1 MSINQQLSAI
11 WQLLV
16 NNFEYG
22 ASVEEI
28 SAALPFELE
37 RRTLQRRLDLLK
49 EQGAVNMVGKT
60 KSTRYIAAVNEYRP
74 RPKVSEA
81 SKVSITLSGPA
92 SLALQALSQPL
103 ALRNAV
109 NVNVFFLESYRP
121 NIDNYFTEAERKQM
135 HILGK
140 TKFTGYAA
148 GTYAKGVMHALVT
161 DLAYNSCRLEGNAY
175 THQDAEQ
182 LFVNGEF
189 SGFASDMEHQM
200 ILNHKDAIDFL
211 VNNAQ
216 DANFDIYTLLN
227 LHALLSNNLLL
238 DASHAGQLR
247 SLPVNLEDT
256 TYTPTA
262 NVRQIEERF
271 KQMLEKA
278 LQITDPFEQSFFI
291 MVQLPYLVPF
301 ADMNLSVARLA
312 ANIPMLKKN
321 VMPLAFH
328 EMPTE
333 LFQQALLCVYEQNR
347 VDVMKDL
354 FMFAYQQSCERYTH
368 VKHRNGEP
376 DPFRIKYREQIRTVL
391 FDIVTGN
398 MLQDAA
404 AGAIEQHASA
414 MPPCDLLRFTELVEK
429 ELKALHEGNIAR
441 YWIRPAEF
449 MVWKAGWE
457 SGGSTSIIGS
467 RVVRMEQLIT
477 AANQYFKSPS

>member
-1 MSINQQLSAI
+1 MNQMSINQQLSAI

-49 EQGAVNMVGKT
+49 EQGAVNMIGKT

-74 RPKVSEA
+74 RPKISEA
-81 SKVSITLSGPA
+81 PTVSITLSGPA
-92 SLALQALSQPL
+92 NLALQALSQPI
-103 ALRNAV
+103 ALRNPV
-109 NVNVFFLESYRP
+109 NVNVYFLESYRP
-121 NIDNYFTEAERKQM
+121 NIDNYFTDAERKQLLS
-135 HILGK
+135 IGK
-140 TKFTGYAA
+140 TKFTGYGA
-148 GTYAKGVMHALVT
+148 GVYAKGVMHALAT

-182 LFVNGEF
+182 LFVKGEF
-189 SGFASDMEHQM
+189 NGYASDMEHQM

-216 DANFDIYTLLN
+216 DANFDTYTLLN
-227 LHALLSNNLLL
+227 LHALLSNNMLL

-247 SLPVNLEDT
+247 SLPVSLDNT
-256 TYTPTA
+256 TYIPTA
-262 NVRQIEERF
+262 NVRQIQDRF
-271 KQMLEKA
+271 NLMLEKA
-278 LQITDPFEQSFFI
+278 SQITDPFEQSFFI

-321 VMPLAFH
+321 LMPMSFH
-328 EMPTE
+328 GMPME
-333 LFQQALLCVYEQNR
+333 IFQQALLSVYEQNR

-376 DPFRIKYREQIRTVL
+376 DPFRIQYREQIRTVL

-398 MLQDAA
+398 VLPDAA
-404 AGAIEQHASA
+404 AVTIEQHASA
-414 MPPCDLLRFTELVEK
+414 MPACDQLRFLELVEK
-429 ELKALHEGNIAR
+429 ELEALHEGNIAR

-449 MVWKAGWE
+449 MVWKASWE
-457 SGGSTSIIGS
+457 SGRSTGIIGS
-467 RVVRMEQLIT
+467 RVVGMEQLIT
-477 AANQYFKSPS
+477 PAN

>member
-1 MSINQQLSAI
+1 MNQLSINQQLSAI

-16 NNFEYG
+16 SNFEYG

-74 RPKVSEA
+74 RPKISEA
-81 SKVSITLSGPA
+81 PKVSITLSGPA

-103 ALRNAV
+103 ALRNPV

-121 NIDNYFTEAERKQM
+121 NIDNYFTDAERKQLHSM
-135 HILGK
+135 GK
-140 TKFTGYAA
+140 TKFTGYAP
-148 GTYAKGVMHALVT
+148 GTYAKGVMHALAT
-161 DLAYNSCRLEGNAY
+161 DLAFHSCRLEGNAY
-175 THQDAEQ
+175 THQDTEQ
-182 LFVNGEF
+182 LFVKGEF
-189 SGFASDMEHQM
+189 SDFASDMEHQM

-211 VNNAQ
+211 ANNAQ
-216 DANFDIYTLLN
+216 DIHFDAYTLLN
-227 LHALLSNNLLL
+227 LHALLSNNMLL

-247 SLPVNLEDT
+247 SLPVTIEHS

-262 NVRQIEERF
+262 NARQLEDRF
-271 KQMLEKA
+271 KLMLEKA
-278 LQITDPFEQSFFI
+278 SQITDPFEQSFFI

-321 VMPLAFH
+321 LMPLAFN

-333 LFQQALLCVYEQNR
+333 LFQQALLSVYEQNR
-347 VDVMKDL
+347 VDLMKDL
-354 FMFAYQQSCERYTH
+354 FVFAYQQSCERYTH

-404 AGAIEQHASA
+404 AESIEQHASA
-414 MPPCDLLRFTELVEK
+414 MPACDQLRFSELVEK
-429 ELKALHEGNIAR
+429 ELEALHEGNIAR

-449 MVWKAGWE
+449 MVWKASWE
-457 SGGSTSIIGS
+457 SGESTGLIGS

-477 AANQYFKSPS
+477 VAN